1 MNISYYD
8 FKNLPDQSQRDIVVN
23 QGLLMNETV
32 KNKLRFSLYEF
43 SSFSVEVVY
52 NTSDNRITGLNVF
65 QNKSAYSN

>member
-32 KNKLRFSLYEF
+32 KNKLRFSLYEL

-52 NTSDNRITGLNVF
+52 NTSDNRITSLNVF